1 MTEIPAGTKV
11 RFVRPDGVAA
21 LVKDAISRN
30 LAGVRDLIQQVGGN
44 VVEVGQNSDGTWPT
58 VTRRPGVRYR
68 WVARYNLS
76 KLPDSTV
83 GAQDGDEI
91 TGYASMWIGATV
103 TPPPTDSGGGTTTPP
118 PPPPPTDR
126 VAVITETFTG
136 VTDGAPWPSTRWT
149 PGSKPAGGGATVTG
163 GVGRLVTGTA
173 GSWASTDAV
182 SVRAANVV
190 RDVEIMFDFTI
201 VTADTKASVH
211 LRSDSGVLDSVAG
224 VCLDLTPTNVV
235 LTHVTSGA
243 WTTDVTKAKDHTR
256 GATYRARVIVATQ
269 TGGATLIRARTWP
282 TAATEPTTWD
292 IDTAT
297 VPAPTTPGYYGFSV
311 PGIGAGAGTVTFD
324 NITVYDR
331 PPTSGSGWGTWS
343 G

>member
-1 MTEIPAGTKV
+1 MTEIAPGTKV

-21 LVKDAISRN
+21 LVRDAITRN
-30 LAGVRDLIQQVGGN
+30 LAGVRDLITQTGGN
-44 VVEVGQNSDGTWPT
+44 VVEVPQNPDGSWPLLA
-58 VTRRPGVRYR
+58 TRQPGIRYR

-83 GAQDGDEI
+83 GAQNGDEI
-91 TGYASMWIGATV
+91 SGYASMWI
-103 TPPPTDSGGGTTTPP
+103 DTTTPP

-190 RDVEIMFDFTI
+190 RDVELAFDFTI
-201 VTADTKASVH
+201 VTADTRASVH
-211 LRSDSGVLDSVAG
+211 FRSDSGVLDSVAG
-224 VCLDLTPTNVV
+224 VCLDLTPTNVF
-235 LTHVTSGA
+235 LNHVTSGV

-282 TAATEPTTWD
+282 IAATEPTTWD